1 MKKVMAF
8 GLIMLWSVL
17 ISFSQSN
24 TKPKIVYKIGSVQVA
39 VWENPKEGKYGSYT
53 EKNFKVERIYK
64 SDDKWE
70 STNYYSA
77 DELLQLK
84 AVIDKAIM
92 EEVVLSKT
100 E

>member
-1 MKKVMAF
+1 MKKVVAL

-24 TKPKIVYKIGSVQVA
+24 SKPKIVYKIGSVRVS
-39 VWENPKEGKYGSYT
+39 VWDNPKEGKYGSYT

-70 STNYYSA
+70 STNYYNA

-84 AVIDKAIM
+84 AVIDKAIA
-92 EEVVLSKT
+92 EELVIEKAD
-100 E
+100 

>member
-1 MKKVMAF
+1 MKKVVAL

-24 TKPKIVYKIGSVQVA
+24 SKPKIVYKIGSVRVS
-39 VWENPKEGKYGSYT
+39 VWDNPKEGKYGSYT

-70 STNYYSA
+70 STNYYNA

-84 AVIDKAIM
+84 AVIDLAIG
-92 EEVVLSKT
+92 EELVVTNS

>member
-1 MKKVMAF
+1 MAF

-24 TKPKIVYKIGSVQVA
+24 SKPKIVYKIGSVRVS
-39 VWENPKEGKYGSYT
+39 VWDNPKEGKYGSYT

-70 STNYYSA
+70 STNYYNA

-84 AVIDKAIM
+84 AVIDLAIG
-92 EEVVLSKT
+92 EELVVTNS

>member
-1 MKKVMAF
+1 MKKVVAL

-24 TKPKIVYKIGSVQVA
+24 SKPKIVYKIGSVRVS
-39 VWENPKEGKYGSYT
+39 VWDNPKEGKYGSYT

-70 STNYYSA
+70 STNYYNA
-77 DELLQLK
+77 DELLQG
-84 AVIDKAIM
+84 
-92 EEVVLSKT
+92 
-100 E
+100 